1 MLALDETTEQN
12 PAWAAT
18 AALGVEGDE
27 NMGAG
32 ATPAGWYPDVE
43 RPGGERYWNGS
54 VWTEDRRQGGQQAPQ
69 YGAQQYAAPQAY
81 GAPQGYQPY
90 GAPGSF
96 TSYQRSSNA
105 GVALGLSIAG
115 LVCCGLIAIPGLI
128 MGRSEVKAI
137 DAGQADPG
145 QRGLALAA
153 YIVGAIVVALNVVL
167 ILFYIVF
174 FVALASSGA

>member
-1 MLALDETTEQN
+1 
-12 PAWAAT
+12 
-18 AALGVEGDE
+18 
-27 NMGAG
+27 MGAG
-32 ATPAGWYPDVE
+32 ATPAGWYPDAE

-54 VWTEDRRQGGQQAPQ
+54 AWTEDRRPGGQATPQ
-69 YGAQQYAAPQAY
+69 YGAQQAYGAAQPY

-90 GAPGSF
+90 ATPGAY
-96 TSYQRSSNA
+96 TSYPRSSNA

-145 QRGLALAA
+145 QRGLAMAA
-153 YIVGAIVVALNVVL
+153 YIIGAIVLVINVAV
-167 ILFYIVF
+167 ILFYLVVI
-174 FVALASSGA
+174 VALAGSSA

>member
-1 MLALDETTEQN
+1 
-12 PAWAAT
+12 
-18 AALGVEGDE
+18 
-27 NMGAG
+27 MGAG
-32 ATPAGWYPDVE
+32 TTPAGWYPDAE

-54 VWTEDRRQGGQQAPQ
+54 IWTEDRRPAGQQPPQTPQ
-69 YGAQQYAAPQAY
+69 YGAQQFGAPQAY

-90 GAPGSF
+90 GAAGSF

-115 LVCCGLIAIPGLI
+115 LVCCGLLAIPGLI

-153 YIVGAIVVALNVVL
+153 YIIGGIVVALNLAL
-167 ILFYIVF
+167 IVFYVVF

>member
-1 MLALDETTEQN
+1 
-12 PAWAAT
+12 
-18 AALGVEGDE
+18 
-27 NMGAG
+27 MGAG
-32 ATPAGWYPDVE
+32 ATPAGWYPDAE
-43 RPGGERYWNGS
+43 RPGGERYWNGTA
-54 VWTEDRRQGGQQAPQ
+54 WTEDRRPAGQAPQ
-69 YGAQQYAAPQAY
+69 QFGAQQPYGAPQPS

-90 GAPGSF
+90 GAPGAY
-96 TSYQRSSNA
+96 TAYPRSSNA

-153 YIVGAIVVALNVVL
+153 YIVGAIVVALNVAL
-167 ILFYIVF
+167 ILFYVVF
-174 FVALASSGA
+174 FVALASSGS

>member
-1 MLALDETTEQN
+1 
-12 PAWAAT
+12 
-18 AALGVEGDE
+18 
-27 NMGAG
+27 MGAG

-43 RPGGERYWNGS
+43 RPGGERFWNGS
-54 VWTEDRRQGGQQAPQ
+54 VWTEDRRPGGQPPQPPQPPQ
-69 YGAQQYAAPQAY
+69 YGVQQYGAPQAY
-81 GAPQGYQPY
+81 QQY

-96 TSYQRSSNA
+96 TSYPRSSNA

-153 YIVGAIVVALNVVL
+153 YIVGGIVIALNVVL
-167 ILFYIVF
+167 ILFYVVF

>member
-1 MLALDETTEQN
+1 MPSG
-12 PAWAAT
+12 PAVNGIGT
-18 AALGVEGDE
+18 ARSGPRIG
-27 NMGAG
+27 
-32 ATPAGWYPDVE
+32 
-43 RPGGERYWNGS
+43 
-54 VWTEDRRQGGQQAPQ
+54 DRRASSHRRRPQYGAPQ
-69 YGAQQYAAPQAY
+69 YGAPQAY

-90 GAPGSF
+90 GAAGSF

-115 LVCCGLIAIPGLI
+115 LVCCGLLAIPGLI

-153 YIVGAIVVALNVVL
+153 YIIGGIVVALNLAL
-167 ILFYIVF
+167 IVFYIVF